1 MTFFTLRTP
10 YVTVPIATDRKEFL
24 SMAKGSVRKKGKK
37 WYYRFYIEDESGNLV
52 QREFVGTESKS
63 ETEALLRKAMEDYE
77 EKKFVA
83 KSENATVG
91 MLLDMWVEEEL
102 KPGSLSNGTVMAYQ
116 GTVNRIKQ
124 HPIGSRK
131 LKTVTADHLQAYM
144 DFLSFGGTNPDGTTA
159 KALSKGYLRLFSA
172 VLQGG
177 FHFAVFP
184 KRLITFNPM
193 QYVVWRG
200 KKEDYDLFSD
210 EDGNTDSTP
219 TLSHEQ
225 YLKLEEF
232 LKKKDNP
239 ALLPIQIAYYTGLRI
254 GEVCGLTWQDVNLD
268 KQYLTVRRSMR
279 YNGARHK
286 TEIGATKRKKVRTV
300 DFCDT
305 LAAILKAAK
314 TEQHKNRLQY
324 GGLYHLNYYT
334 EVKEK
339 DRTYYEVYSLP
350 RTDEIPEGYK
360 EISFVCLR
368 PDGAYESPSTVGI
381 MCRTAS
387 RKVEGLEGF
396 HFHQLRHTFTSN
408 LLSNG
413 AAPKDVQELLGHADV
428 STTMNIYAHATRE
441 AKRTSARLLDKV
453 IGGE

>member
-1 MTFFTLRTP
+1 
-10 YVTVPIATDRKEFL
+10 
-24 SMAKGSVRKKGKK
+24 MAKGSVRKKGKK

-131 LKTVTADHLQAYM
+131 LKSVTADHLQAYM

-172 VLQGG
+172 VLQGA
-177 FHFAVFP
+177 FRFAVFP

-193 QYVVWRG
+193 QYVIWRG

-210 EDGNTDSTP
+210 EDDDTASTP

-225 YLKLEEF
+225 YLKLEGF

-254 GEVCGLTWQDVNLD
+254 GEVCGLTWRDINLD

-314 TEQHKNRLQY
+314 TEQHKNRFQY
-324 GGLYHLNYYT
+324 GELYRLNYYT

-350 RTDEIPEGYK
+350 RTEEIPEDYK

-387 RKVEGLEGF
+387 KKVEGLEGF

-453 IGGE
+453 VGGD

>member
-1 MTFFTLRTP
+1 
-10 YVTVPIATDRKEFL
+10 
-24 SMAKGSVRKKGKK
+24 MAKGSVRKKGKK

-172 VLQGG
+172 VLQGA
-177 FHFAVFP
+177 FRFAVFP

-300 DFCDT
+300 DFCNT

-324 GGLYHLNYYT
+324 GGLYHLNNYT

-453 IGGE
+453 VGGE

>member
-1 MTFFTLRTP
+1 
-10 YVTVPIATDRKEFL
+10 
-24 SMAKGSVRKKGKK
+24 MAKGSVRKKGKK
-37 WYYRFYIEDESGNLV
+37 WYARFYIEDESGKKV
-52 QREFVGTESKS
+52 QKEFAGTESKA
-63 ETEALLRKAMEDYE
+63 ETEAMLRKAIAAYE

-83 KSENATVG
+83 KAENIMVG
-91 MLLDMWVEEEL
+91 DMLDMWVEEEL

-124 HPIGSRK
+124 HPIGNRR

-144 DFLSFGGTNPDGTTA
+144 DYLSFGGTNPDGTTA

-172 VLQGG
+172 VLQGA
-177 FHFAVFP
+177 FRFAVFP
-184 KRLITFNPM
+184 KRLISFKPM
-193 QYVVWRG
+193 QYVVCRG

-210 EDGNTDSTP
+210 EDGDTASTP

-254 GEVCGLTWQDVNLD
+254 GEVCGLTWQDINLD

-305 LAAILKAAK
+305 LAAILRTAK
-314 TEQHKNRLQY
+314 TEQHKSRFRY
-324 GGLYHLNYYT
+324 GELYNLNYYT

-350 RTDEIPEGYK
+350 RTEETPESYK

-387 RKVEGLEGF
+387 KKVEGLEDF
-396 HFHQLRHTFTSN
+396 HFHMLRHTFTSN

-453 IGGE
+453 VGGE

>member
-1 MTFFTLRTP
+1 
-10 YVTVPIATDRKEFL
+10 
-24 SMAKGSVRKKGKK
+24 MAKGSVRKKGKK

-144 DFLSFGGTNPDGTTA
+144 DFLSFGGANPDGTTA

-172 VLQGG
+172 VLQGA
-177 FHFAVFP
+177 FRFAVFP

-210 EDGNTDSTP
+210 EDGDTASTP

-225 YLKLEEF
+225 YLKLEGF
-232 LKKKDNP
+232 LKKKANP

-254 GEVCGLTWQDVNLD
+254 GEVCGLTWQDINLD

-314 TEQHKNRLQY
+314 TEQHKNRFQY

-350 RTDEIPEGYK
+350 RTEEIPEDYK

-387 RKVEGLEGF
+387 KKVEGLEGF

-453 IGGE
+453 VGGD

>member
-1 MTFFTLRTP
+1 
-10 YVTVPIATDRKEFL
+10 
-24 SMAKGSVRKKGKK
+24 MAKGSVRKKGKK

-172 VLQGG
+172 VLQGA
-177 FHFAVFP
+177 FRFAVFP

-268 KQYLTVRRSMR
+268 KHYLTVRRSMR

-300 DFCDT
+300 DFCNT

-453 IGGE
+453 VGGE

>member
-1 MTFFTLRTP
+1 
-10 YVTVPIATDRKEFL
+10 
-24 SMAKGSVRKKGKK
+24 MAKGSVRKKGKK

-124 HPIGSRK
+124 PPIGSRK

-172 VLQGG
+172 VLQGA
-177 FHFAVFP
+177 FRFAVFP

-300 DFCDT
+300 DFCNT

-453 IGGE
+453 VGGE

>member
-1 MTFFTLRTP
+1 
-10 YVTVPIATDRKEFL
+10 
-24 SMAKGSVRKKGKK
+24 MAKGSVRKKGKK
-37 WYYRFYIEDESGNLV
+37 WYYRFYIEDESGRQV
-52 QREFVGTESKS
+52 QREFAGTESKS

-172 VLQGG
+172 VLQGA
-177 FHFAVFP
+177 FRFAVFP

-210 EDGNTDSTP
+210 EDSNTDSTP

-300 DFCDT
+300 DFCNT

-334 EVKEK
+334 QVKEK

-453 IGGE
+453 VGGE

>member
-1 MTFFTLRTP
+1 M
-10 YVTVPIATDRKEFL
+10 
-24 SMAKGSVRKKGKK
+24 
-37 WYYRFYIEDESGNLV
+37 
-52 QREFVGTESKS
+52 GTESKS

-102 KPGSLSNGTVMAYQ
+102 KPGGLSNGTVMAYQ

-159 KALSKGYLRLFSA
+159 RALSKGYLRLFSA
-172 VLQGG
+172 VLQGA
-177 FHFAVFP
+177 FRFAVFP

-193 QYVVWRG
+193 QYVIWRG

-210 EDGNTDSTP
+210 EDGDTASTP

-254 GEVCGLTWQDVNLD
+254 GEVCGLTWQDINLD

-305 LAAILKAAK
+305 LATILKAAK
-314 TEQHKNRLQY
+314 TEQHKNRFQY
-324 GGLYHLNYYT
+324 GGLYHLNYYA

-350 RTDEIPEGYK
+350 RTEEIPEGYK

-368 PDGAYESPSTVGI
+368 PDGAYEAPSTVGI

-396 HFHQLRHTFTSN
+396 HFHQLRHPYVKHTTKIFSLRLKFFQAQPVSDALRKTRRAFQQPFPYEQ
-408 LLSNG
+408 NG
-413 AAPKDVQELLGHADV
+413 LPKQTVL
-428 STTMNIYAHATRE
+428 
-441 AKRTSARLLDKV
+441 
-453 IGGE
+453 